1 MSDIHIYS
9 GVFCGICYMEN
20 EASIRYTGEGI
31 IRKERLF
38 EKGLT
43 NKRIKCIM
51 ATEHSFY

>member
-1 MSDIHIYS
+1 MSDIHIFC